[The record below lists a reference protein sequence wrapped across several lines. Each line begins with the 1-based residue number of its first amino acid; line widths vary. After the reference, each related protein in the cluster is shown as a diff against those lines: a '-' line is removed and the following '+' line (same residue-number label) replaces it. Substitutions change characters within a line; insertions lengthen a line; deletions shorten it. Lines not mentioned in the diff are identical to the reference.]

1 MTKQGLITA
10 VIAVVIG
17 LFILGASPL
26 FVVDITQT
34 AIVVQLGKPVRNVT
48 EPGLNVKIPFIQEVT
63 YFDKRLLDYDSEAQD
78 VITQDKKTLLL
89 DNFAKWRI
97 TDPLKVY
104 QAFQSQRGALQR
116 LHDIIYSELRVEL
129 GRHDLLEIVSS
140 TRAELM
146 RVVTQRSNEKASV
159 YGIEIQDVR
168 IKRADLPEQN
178 EKAVFARMQA
188 ERERQA
194 KQYRAEG
201 AEEAQKIR
209 SEAEKDREII
219 LAEAY
224 KESEELRGGGDA
236 KAFRIYADAYRKDP
250 KFFEFTRTME
260 AYKKTFKDRS
270 TVVMSP
276 DSEFFRYLKQR

>member
-1 MTKQGLITA
+1 M
-10 VIAVVIG
+10 VVA
-17 LFILGASPL
+17 LFLLAASPL
-26 FVVDITQT
+26 FIVDVIQT
-34 AIVVQLGKPVRNVT
+34 TIVAQLDKPVHNIT
-48 EPGLNVKIPFIQEVT
+48 EPGLYVKVSFVQEVIS
-63 YFDKRLLDYDSEAQD
+63 FEKRLLDYDSEAQD

-104 QAFQSQRGALQR
+104 QAFQSQRSALQR
-116 LHDIIYSELRVEL
+116 LSNIMYSELRVEL
-129 GRHDLLEIVSS
+129 GRHKLLEIVSS
-140 TRAELM
+140 TRANIM
-146 RVVTQRSNEKASV
+146 RVVTERANEKASV

-168 IKRADLPEQN
+168 IKRTDLPEQN

-194 KQYRAEG
+194 KQDRAEG

-219 LAEAY
+219 LAQADR
-224 KESEELRGGGDA
+224 ESEELRGSGDA
-236 KAFRIYADAYRKDP
+236 KVFRIYADAYTQDP
-250 KFFEFTRTME
+250 KFFELTRSME
-260 AYKKTFKDRS
+260 AYKHAFKDGS
-270 TVVMSP
+270 TLVMSP

>member
-1 MTKQGLITA
+1 MSKQGLITA
-10 VIAVVIG
+10 VIAVTIG
-17 LFILGASPL
+17 LFVLGASPL
-26 FVVDITQT
+26 FVVDVTQN
-34 AIVVQLGKPVRNVT
+34 AIVVQLGAPVKNIT
-48 EPGLNVKIPFIQEVT
+48 EPGLYAKVPFIQEVT
-63 YFDKRLLDYDSEAQD
+63 YFDKRLLDYDSDPQD

-104 QAFQSQRGALQR
+104 QNFQSQRGALQR

-129 GRHDLLEIVSS
+129 GRHDLLEIVA
-140 TRAELM
+140 TGRADLM
-146 RVVTQRSNEKASV
+146 KIVTQRANEKASA

-209 SEAEKDREII
+209 SDAEKDREII
-219 LAEAY
+219 LAQAY
-224 KESEELRGGGDA
+224 KEAEELRGAGDA
-236 KAFRIYADAYRKDP
+236 KAFKVYADAYRQDP
-250 KFFEFTRTME
+250 KFFEFTRSME
-260 AYKKTFKDRS
+260 AYKKTFKDKS
-270 TVVMSP
+270 TLVMSP

>member
-1 MTKQGLITA
+1 MTKQGIVTGF
-10 VIAVVIG
+10 IAVAIG

-48 EPGLNVKIPFIQEVT
+48 APGLYLKIPFIQEVT
-63 YFDKRLLDYDSEAQD
+63 YFDKRLLDYDSDAQD

-219 LAEAY
+219 LAQAY

-236 KAFRIYADAYRKDP
+236 KAFRIYADAYRQDP
-250 KFFEFTRTME
+250 RFFEFTRTME
-260 AYKKTFKDRS
+260 AYKKTFKDKS
-270 TVVMSP
+270 TLVMSP
-276 DSEFFRYLKQR
+276 DSEFLRYLKQR